1 MKLMSRSISLL
12 ALLLSTVCMAL
23 DEDGAAVTVP
33 YSVEQQIQ
41 EKVQRAFPAAVIRQI
56 SPVVVGQIYQVLLDD
71 NQRLH
76 VFNEGGYFLSGSL
89 YQFNEQGFDNLTELH
104 LQRQRQQLL
113 AGLAPSDYLTLP
125 ASGEAP
131 KAVVYLFV
139 DIDCYYC
146 RIQLEEAAILQ
157 QAGVELRFLSD
168 NRQRPGSSAYN
179 KVKRTWCSTQ
189 PQLALELLMAGRS
202 IKADACDNAMME
214 RHKDLAQALG
224 VDRLPAIIT
233 ADGALYS
240 GLLRASQLL
249 SILALEMP
257 VTEQEDSMEV
267 DAESA
272 DTVPVAAQTEA
283 L

>member
-23 DEDGAAVTVP
+23 DEDGAAVTVH

-56 SPVVVGQIYQVLLDD
+56 SPVVDGRIYQVLLDD
-71 NQRLH
+71 NKRLH
-76 VFNEGGYFLSGSL
+76 VLSEGGYFLSGPL
-89 YQFNEQGFDNLTELH
+89 YQFNEQGFDNLTEQR
-104 LQRQRQQLL
+104 LQQQRQQLI
-113 AGLAPSDYLTLP
+113 AELAPSDYLTLP
-125 ASGEAP
+125 AIGEEP
-131 KAVVYLFV
+131 KAVIYLFV

-146 RIQLEEAAILQ
+146 RIQFEEAAILQ

-179 KVKRTWCSTQ
+179 KVKRTWCSSQ
-189 PQLALELLMAGRS
+189 PLQALELLMAGRS
-202 IKADACDNAMME
+202 IKAKACDNTMMA
-214 RHKDLAQALG
+214 RHKGLAQAMG
-224 VDRLPAIIT
+224 VERLPALIT
-233 ADGALYS
+233 ADGSLFS

-257 VTEQEDSMEV
+257 VTELEGSMASE
-267 DAESA
+267 AENA
-272 DTVPVAAQTEA
+272 DVTPVADQSKA